1 MRAGLIV
8 LLGGATSMWN
18 GIKMPVRWAL
28 AGALAAASLL
38 AGCASTVTSQVTAFR
53 QPGWTDNP
61 PRTYAFDRT
70 AAQQNDLER
79 QTYEAWTADQL
90 AGHGFAAAPRG
101 SARYLV
107 RLDYSAAT
115 RLAQVRQPVYPDPY
129 WGPGPW
135 SPARGPWGPWG
146 PWGPQYVDTTVQVPF
161 YAYHVEIDE
170 AATGKRVYQVTAQT
184 QGGDGSL
191 AGVMPYLIR
200 SAFASF
206 PAPNAQPILVELPA
220 DPKVK
225 PAK

>member
-1 MRAGLIV
+1 
-8 LLGGATSMWN
+8 MWN
-18 GIKMPVRWAL
+18 GIKMPVRWAP

-53 QPGWTDNP
+53 QPGWADNP
-61 PRTYAFDRT
+61 PRTYVFERT

-79 QTYEAWTADQL
+79 QTYEAWTTDQL
-90 AGHGFAAAPRG
+90 AARGFAAAPRG

-115 RLAQVRQPVYPDPY
+115 RLMQVHQPVYPDPY

-135 SPARGPWGPWG
+135 GPWHGPWGAWG

-170 AATGKRVYQVTAQT
+170 AATGTRVYQVTAQT

-191 AGVMPYLIR
+191 AGVMPYLVR
-200 SAFASF
+200 SAFANF
-206 PAPNAQPILVELPA
+206 PAPNAQPILVELPL

-225 PAK
+225 PAR